1 MSKFKAILAGII
13 FVVAALGVALFYLVV
28 PKSIMSDEDKANA
41 KKLSDRLKTTKKNV
55 DDFIGNHPRRER
67 V

>member
-1 MSKFKAILAGII
+1 MLKIKAIVAGII
-13 FVVAALGVALFYLVV
+13 FVVAAVGVALFYLAV
-28 PKSIMSDEDKANA
+28 PKSIMSDEDKENA
-41 KKLSDRLKTTKKNV
+41 KKLSDRLKTTKKNI